1 MLESKVIEAVKNGR
15 FHIWAV
21 DHVDQG
27 IELLT
32 GVPAGERNEQGEYP
46 EGTINY
52 LVDMRLEDLSR
63 GMKEFEAGPEE
74 EEKSSD
80 EEAAS

>member
-1 MLESKVIEAVKNGR
+1 MLSDAVVEAVAAGK

-32 GVPAGERNEQGEYP
+32 GVPAGQSDENGEFP
-46 EGTINY
+46 EGT
-52 LVDMRLEDLSR
+52 VHHAVKKRLYELAMELKGFGDQRDED
-63 GMKEFEAGPEE
+63 E
-74 EEKSSD
+74 D
-80 EEAAS
+80 D